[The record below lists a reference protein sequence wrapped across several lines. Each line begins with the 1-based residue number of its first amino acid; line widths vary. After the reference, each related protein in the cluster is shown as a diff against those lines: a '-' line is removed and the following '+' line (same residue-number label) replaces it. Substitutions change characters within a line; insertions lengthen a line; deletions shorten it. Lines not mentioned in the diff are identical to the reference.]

1 MDWIYGSRDHGWL
14 SVHGGLVTMGRRG
27 PLGLGGRR
35 DCLER
40 ERERKEVIRILTNG
54 ATWRRSYRDGHMT
67 TLKRGGR

>member
-40 ERERKEVIRILTNG
+40 ERERERRSSKFSPMAPLGGG
-54 ATWRRSYRDGHMT
+54 ATEMAT
-67 TLKRGGR
+67 